1 MKLNRI
7 FIISALLAAASFSGA
22 AQSSVRVSQTDFQ
35 GPRTMEDQTR
45 DAAVRDYLQS
55 WQAMRDAFEQ
65 NRPALLDRDFVGLA
79 KDELASTIQQQ
90 AQLGIHARY
99 RDHSHDLQLLFYS
112 PEGLSIEL
120 ADTVE
125 YEVEV
130 FDQNHSQTV
139 QHVHVRYLVV
149 LTPSESRW
157 LVRLFQAEA

>member
-120 ADTVE
+120 ADTV
-125 YEVEV
+125 
-130 FDQNHSQTV
+130 DQNHSQTV